1 MGEVVVLFFHFS
13 FCLAPFVY
21 FRCTSMCLSFTLLIL
36 SPFIYNIIFC
46 VLIYIYIYIYIY
58 YYIYIKHIYV
68 CVLWYD
74 CFYVMTNLRMMG
86 SSEFFGLTKMLKV

>member
-36 SPFIYNIIFC
+36 SPFIHNIIFC
-46 VLIYIYIYIYIY
+46 VLTNIYIYY

-68 CVLWYD
+68 CVY
-74 CFYVMTNLRMMG
+74 CGMTVFM
-86 SSEFFGLTKMLKV
+86 